1 MADAVEPF
9 NTSRLSVRLANTLVA
24 AGLVTPEWDG
34 DYRAE
39 RFVDR
44 EKLATKTD
52 LDLLRIKNLG
62 RKGLEE
68 LRSHGLIPP
77 APGAPP
83 VSPDIERLAAI
94 GHAVVV
100 HLMGTDPRPMRE
112 ATVERV
118 ISHLKRREDEARSV
132 ANSRAL
138 RVGRLMLTLVDEVNR
153 E

>member
-1 MADAVEPF
+1 MTDEPF
-9 NTSRLSVRLANTLVA
+9 NTSRLAVRLANVLRD
-24 AGLVTPEWDG
+24 AGLTTPGFSSDAGW
-34 DYRAE
+34 RAE
-39 RFVDR
+39 QFVDR
-44 EKLATKTD
+44 EKLATMTD
-52 LDLLRIKNLG
+52 MDLLRIKNLG

-77 APGAPP
+77 APGSPP

-100 HLMGTDPRPMRE
+100 HLMGEDPRPMRE

-118 ISHLKRREDEARSV
+118 ILHLKRREDEARSI

-138 RVGRLMLTLVDEVNR
+138 RVGRLMLGLLEEVNR
-153 E
+153 G